1 MSVQLEDA
9 SDYDCNGSKTSL
21 NRIEDYVDVEVSD
34 SKIKSAPFQNLN
46 VVCDVYKNNVVI
58 NKDSDKSVMKNDVGA
73 LTKNQM
79 CIEQVAQFSISNSD
93 RKRGLKRIISELKEH
108 NKKSRNSSQPE
119 DLLTSYGDTPSTES
133 LEGSPQRTVKASRR
147 RRLDRITNPSTNGI
161 TPSTPS
167 HPADY
172 LLYINNN
179 HVKNER
185 LSPGTPDT
193 SSRSRSVTPS
203 SASHPDTPPAPEQP
217 LPQSVRNCSDIM
229 RSLAARYNHTNPNE
243 YFSAARNGF
252 PPPLDPRFKISNF
265 PNVLPTLSNPNT
277 KDTKK
282 PDYSSILN
290 PFASHSALQL
300 IDMSSTQALL
310 HLARTAKDAE
320 DQRLLK
326 TIKRQESSSP
336 LDLSA
341 GATPMKRPRTKTPS
355 SGSYSGG
362 NVLIKRAESES
373 SLLQEDVSNWTV
385 DDVCSFVSGI
395 DICAEYTK
403 NFREQQIDGSGLPL
417 LTEEHLTTTMSMKL
431 GPALKLKSILAK
443 KLGSCS
449 ICLHCTHC
457 HTSSTASPDPGHTG
471 NTSDSGGT
479 S

>member
-1 MSVQLEDA
+1 MSVQCEETLENYNQD
-9 SDYDCNGSKTSL
+9 SSKTHVS
-21 NRIEDYVDVEVSD
+21 IELRKDQALDSQKHLVDESAVMKVNSVSENSD
-34 SKIKSAPFQNLN
+34 GVINNLN
-46 VVCDVYKNNVVI
+46 NN
-58 NKDSDKSVMKNDVGA
+58 SVN
-73 LTKNQM
+73 KNQL

-93 RKRGLKRIISELKEH
+93 RKRGLKSIIGELKEQYI
-108 NKKSRNSSQPE
+108 KKYRNISQSEETSP
-119 DLLTSYGDTPSTES
+119 SYGDTPSTES
-133 LEGSPQRTVKASRR
+133 LDGSPQRTAKATRR
-147 RRLDRITNPSTNGI
+147 RRLDRITNATTNGV

-172 LLYINNN
+172 LLYLNNN

-193 SSRSRSVTPS
+193 SSRSRSVTPL
-203 SASHPDTPPAPEQP
+203 SASHPDTPPAPEHP
-217 LPQSVRNCSDIM
+217 TLPQSLRNCSDIM

-252 PPPLDPRFKISNF
+252 PPPFDPRFKLANF
-265 PNVLPTLSNPNT
+265 PNILSTLPNQNN
-277 KDTKK
+277 KDAKK
-282 PDYSSILN
+282 PDFSSILN
-290 PFASHSALQL
+290 PFSSHSAMQL

-310 HLARTAKDAE
+310 HMARTAKDAE

-355 SGSYSGG
+355 SGSLSGG
-362 NVLIKRAESES
+362 NVVIKRADSES
-373 SLLQEDVSNWTV
+373 PKLQEDVSNWTV
-385 DDVCSFVSGI
+385 DDVCNFVSGI

-431 GPALKLKSILAK
+431 GPALKLKSMLAK

-457 HTSSTASPDPGHTG
+457 HRNSTGSPDPGNITG
-471 NTSDSGGT
+471 NTSDSGGV